1 MGENFLKS
9 YLSVLT
15 PKNFPQIIVLHCHGV
30 LPLRLPKAGL
40 VSQMEAKSSLA
51 QAREA
56 AGLTVEQIS
65 ALTNIRAAV
74 IKDLEMNSVEI
85 CGGIAYARGHIRT
98 ITKVL
103 NQKTPKSVSFD
114 ADLIVAEIEAAQ
126 SEDGRKIIDRLAE
139 NNVADKPR
147 EKKRIKFRTLAS
159 ISAAVLSIGFVA
171 QVAISNV
178 SNIDVDTSQITTTRK
193 SFQNEA
199 ASTPAGVNLVVTG
212 ISGKSWIGL
221 TNANGEQVFNGQI
234 SSGQVATFNDPQL
247 IKAVI
252 GNAGAVKL
260 NLNGSDL
267 GVAGAEGE
275 VVRLDFDANGQL

>member
-1 MGENFLKS
+1 
-9 YLSVLT
+9 
-15 PKNFPQIIVLHCHGV
+15 
-30 LPLRLPKAGL
+30 
-40 VSQMEAKSSLA
+40 MEAKSSLA

-74 IKDLEMNSVEI
+74 IKDLENNSAEV

-171 QVAISNV
+171 QVAIGNV

>member
-1 MGENFLKS
+1 
-9 YLSVLT
+9 
-15 PKNFPQIIVLHCHGV
+15 
-30 LPLRLPKAGL
+30 
-40 VSQMEAKSSLA
+40 MESKSSLA
-51 QAREA
+51 QARET
-56 AGLTVEQIS
+56 AGLTVDQIS
-65 ALTNIRAAV
+65 ALTNIRVAV
-74 IKDLEMNSVEI
+74 IKDLENNSVDI

-98 ITKVL
+98 IAKVL
-103 NQKTPKSVSFD
+103 NQKTPKSISFD

-126 SEDGRKIIDRLAE
+126 SEDGRKIIERLAE
-139 NNVADKPR
+139 NNVADKPK
-147 EKKRIKFRTLAS
+147 EKKRMKFRTLAS

-171 QVAISNV
+171 QVAINNV

-221 TNANGEQVFNGQI
+221 TNAKGEQVFNGQI
-234 SSGQVATFNDPQL
+234 SSGQVATFTDPQL

>member
-1 MGENFLKS
+1 MQS
-9 YLSVLT
+9 
-15 PKNFPQIIVLHCHGV
+15 
-30 LPLRLPKAGL
+30 
-40 VSQMEAKSSLA
+40 KSSLA

-65 ALTNIRAAV
+65 ALTNIRVAV
-74 IKDLEMNSVEI
+74 IKDLESNSAEV

-139 NNVADKPR
+139 NNVADKPK
-147 EKKRIKFRTLAS
+147 EKRRIKFRTLAS

-171 QVAISNV
+171 QVAINNV
-178 SNIDVDTSQITTTRK
+178 SNIDVDTSQITTTRQ

-199 ASTPAGVNLVVTG
+199 ASIPAGVNLVVTG

-234 SSGQVATFNDPQL
+234 SSGQVATFTDPKL

-252 GNAGAVKL
+252 GNGGAVKL

>member
-1 MGENFLKS
+1 
-9 YLSVLT
+9 
-15 PKNFPQIIVLHCHGV
+15 
-30 LPLRLPKAGL
+30 
-40 VSQMEAKSSLA
+40 MEAKSSLA
-51 QAREA
+51 RAREA

-65 ALTNIRAAV
+65 ALTNIRVAV
-74 IKDLEMNSVEI
+74 IKDLENNSAEV

-126 SEDGRKIIDRLAE
+126 SEDGRKIIDRLTE
-139 NNVADKPR
+139 NNVADKPK
-147 EKKRIKFRTLAS
+147 EKRRIKFRTLAS

-171 QVAISNV
+171 QVAINNV
-178 SNIDVDTSQITTTRK
+178 TNIDVDTSQITTTRQ
-193 SFQNEA
+193 SFRNEA
-199 ASTPAGVNLVVTG
+199 ASIPVGVNLVVTG

>member
-1 MGENFLKS
+1 
-9 YLSVLT
+9 
-15 PKNFPQIIVLHCHGV
+15 
-30 LPLRLPKAGL
+30 
-40 VSQMEAKSSLA
+40 MEAKSSLA

-74 IKDLEMNSVEI
+74 IKDLENNSVEV

-147 EKKRIKFRTLAS
+147 EKRRIKFRTLAS

>member
-1 MGENFLKS
+1 
-9 YLSVLT
+9 
-15 PKNFPQIIVLHCHGV
+15 
-30 LPLRLPKAGL
+30 
-40 VSQMEAKSSLA
+40 MEAKSSLA
-51 QAREA
+51 RAREA

-171 QVAISNV
+171 QVAIGNV

-234 SSGQVATFNDPQL
+234 SLGQVETFTDPQL

>member
-1 MGENFLKS
+1 
-9 YLSVLT
+9 
-15 PKNFPQIIVLHCHGV
+15 
-30 LPLRLPKAGL
+30 
-40 VSQMEAKSSLA
+40 METKTSLA

-267 GVAGAEGE
+267 GVVGAEGE

>member
-1 MGENFLKS
+1 
-9 YLSVLT
+9 
-15 PKNFPQIIVLHCHGV
+15 
-30 LPLRLPKAGL
+30 
-40 VSQMEAKSSLA
+40 MEAKSSLA

-65 ALTNIRAAV
+65 ALTNIRVAV
-74 IKDLEMNSVEI
+74 IKDLESNSAEV

-171 QVAISNV
+171 QVAIGNV

>member
-1 MGENFLKS
+1 M
-9 YLSVLT
+9 
-15 PKNFPQIIVLHCHGV
+15 KN
-30 LPLRLPKAGL
+30 
-40 VSQMEAKSSLA
+40 KSSLA
-51 QAREA
+51 QARET

-65 ALTNIRAAV
+65 ALTNIRVAV
-74 IKDLEMNSVEI
+74 IKDLENNSVEI

-98 ITKVL
+98 IAKVL
-103 NQKTPKSVSFD
+103 NQKTPKSISFD

-126 SEDGRKIIDRLAE
+126 SEDGRKIIERLAE
-139 NNVADKPR
+139 NNVADKPK
-147 EKKRIKFRTLAS
+147 EKKRMKFRTLAS

-171 QVAISNV
+171 QVAINNV
-178 SNIDVDTSQITTTRK
+178 SKIDVENSPITTTRK
-193 SFQNEA
+193 SFQSEA
-199 ASTPAGVNLVVTG
+199 ASVPSGVNLIVTG

-234 SSGQVATFNDPQL
+234 SSGQVATFTDPQL

>member
-1 MGENFLKS
+1 MQS
-9 YLSVLT
+9 
-15 PKNFPQIIVLHCHGV
+15 
-30 LPLRLPKAGL
+30 
-40 VSQMEAKSSLA
+40 KSSLA
-51 QAREA
+51 QARET

-65 ALTNIRAAV
+65 ALTNIRVAV
-74 IKDLEMNSVEI
+74 IKDLENNSVDI

-98 ITKVL
+98 IAKVL
-103 NQKTPKSVSFD
+103 NQKTPKSISFD

-126 SEDGRKIIDRLAE
+126 SEDGRKIIERLAE
-139 NNVADKPR
+139 NNVADKPK
-147 EKKRIKFRTLAS
+147 EKKRMKFRTLAS

-171 QVAISNV
+171 QVAINNV

-199 ASTPAGVNLVVTG
+199 ASTPSGVNLVVTG
-212 ISGKSWIGL
+212 INGKSWIGL

-234 SSGQVATFNDPQL
+234 SSGQVATFTDPQL

>member
-1 MGENFLKS
+1 MQS
-9 YLSVLT
+9 
-15 PKNFPQIIVLHCHGV
+15 
-30 LPLRLPKAGL
+30 
-40 VSQMEAKSSLA
+40 KSSLA
-51 QAREA
+51 QARET

-65 ALTNIRAAV
+65 ALTNIRVAV
-74 IKDLEMNSVEI
+74 IKDLENNSVDI

-98 ITKVL
+98 IAKVL
-103 NQKTPKSVSFD
+103 NQKTPKSISFD

-126 SEDGRKIIDRLAE
+126 SNDGRKIIERLAE
-139 NNVADKPR
+139 NNVADKPK
-147 EKKRIKFRTLAS
+147 EKKRIKFKSLAT
-159 ISAAVLSIGFVA
+159 ISASVLSIGFVA
-171 QVAISNV
+171 QVAINNV

-199 ASTPAGVNLVVTG
+199 ASTPSGVNLVVTG
-212 ISGKSWIGL
+212 INGKSWIGL

-234 SSGQVATFNDPQL
+234 SSGQVATFTDPQL

>member
-1 MGENFLKS
+1 
-9 YLSVLT
+9 
-15 PKNFPQIIVLHCHGV
+15 
-30 LPLRLPKAGL
+30 
-40 VSQMEAKSSLA
+40 MESKSSLA

-74 IKDLEMNSVEI
+74 IKDLEINSVEI

-103 NQKTPKSVSFD
+103 NQKTPKSVSFE

-139 NNVADKPR
+139 NNVADKPK

-171 QVAISNV
+171 QVAIGNV

>member
-1 MGENFLKS
+1 
-9 YLSVLT
+9 
-15 PKNFPQIIVLHCHGV
+15 
-30 LPLRLPKAGL
+30 
-40 VSQMEAKSSLA
+40 MEAKSSLA

-178 SNIDVDTSQITTTRK
+178 SNIDVDTSQITKTRK

>member
-1 MGENFLKS
+1 MQS
-9 YLSVLT
+9 
-15 PKNFPQIIVLHCHGV
+15 
-30 LPLRLPKAGL
+30 
-40 VSQMEAKSSLA
+40 KSSLA
-51 QAREA
+51 QARQT

-65 ALTNIRAAV
+65 ALTNIRVAV
-74 IKDLEMNSVEI
+74 IKDLENNSVDI

-98 ITKVL
+98 IAKVL
-103 NQKTPKSVSFD
+103 NQKTPKSISFD

-126 SEDGRKIIDRLAE
+126 SEDGRKIIERLAE
-139 NNVADKPR
+139 NNVADKPK
-147 EKKRIKFRTLAS
+147 EKKRMKFRTLAS

-171 QVAISNV
+171 QVAINNV
-178 SNIDVDTSQITTTRK
+178 SNIDVDTSQITTSRK

-199 ASTPAGVNLVVTG
+199 ASTPSGVNLVVTG
-212 ISGKSWIGL
+212 INGKSWIGL

-234 SSGQVATFNDPQL
+234 SSGQVATFTDPQL

>member
-1 MGENFLKS
+1 
-9 YLSVLT
+9 
-15 PKNFPQIIVLHCHGV
+15 
-30 LPLRLPKAGL
+30 
-40 VSQMEAKSSLA
+40 METKTSLA

-267 GVAGAEGE
+267 GVAGADGE

>member
-1 MGENFLKS
+1 
-9 YLSVLT
+9 
-15 PKNFPQIIVLHCHGV
+15 
-30 LPLRLPKAGL
+30 
-40 VSQMEAKSSLA
+40 MESRSSLA

-126 SEDGRKIIDRLAE
+126 GEDGRKIIDRLAE

-147 EKKRIKFRTLAS
+147 EKRRIKFRTLAS

-171 QVAISNV
+171 QVAIGNV